1 VKRTDFPQ
9 LLHKALVRDRLGG
22 VVPIPGRATTAG
34 TERYSQWAQSEKGV
48 DPRHFRTFDSLK
60 LSSLGVGTYL
70 GEADSETDRLVEEAT
85 HESVLSGAVNVID
98 TAINYRMQRA
108 ERSIGRAI
116 GRIVHEGSIGRDSL
130 FICTKNG
137 YLTSDADI
145 PVDFWSYIQ
154 RELVKPGKLKI
165 DEIAGEVHSMSL
177 PFLRDQFERSLG
189 NLGLESLDVIYLHNA
204 AESWLPEIG
213 YRRFLER
220 LGDVF
225 SYYEKERARGRLRY
239 YGIASWSCFR
249 VPKGEPEWLNLDDV
263 VDVAK
268 NAEQDGRRHGFRF
281 IQVPFN
287 PAMNE
292 ALVLKNQRIA
302 DDPLTTLEAA
312 SRLDLAVFTS
322 APFGQGRLLS
332 HPRVPPL
339 EGSKALSLLQFSRS
353 AAPAII
359 APLVGQKDQAHVKE
373 NIRIAKIPP
382 LTEPEFAD
390 TYGSLVEKS

>member
-1 VKRTDFPQ
+1 
-9 LLHKALVRDRLGG
+9 
-22 VVPIPGRATTAG
+22 VPIPGHATAEG
-34 TERYSQWAQSEKGV
+34 TEKYAHWAQTERGV
-48 DPRHFRTFDSLK
+48 NREHFRTFDSLR

-70 GEADSETDRLVEEAT
+70 GETDPETDRLVEEAVYQ
-85 HESVLSGAVNVID
+85 SVVSGAVNVID

-108 ERSIGRAI
+108 ERSIGRAV
-116 GRIVHEGSIGRDSL
+116 GRVVHDGTAGRDSL
-130 FICTKNG
+130 FVCSKNG
-137 YLTSDADI
+137 YLTSDGDLT
-145 PVDFWSYIQ
+145 VDFWSYIQ

-165 DEIAGEVHSMSL
+165 NEIAGEVHSMSV

-189 NLGLESLDVIYLHNA
+189 NLGLECLDVIYLHNA

-225 SYYEKERARGRLRY
+225 SYYEKERARGRLGY
-239 YGIASWSCFR
+239 YGLASWSCFR
-249 VPKGEPEWLNLDDV
+249 VPKGEAEYLNLDDV
-263 VDVAK
+263 VEVAK
-268 NAEQDGRRHGFRF
+268 NAAMDERGHGFRF

-302 DDPLTTLEAA
+302 DDPLTTFEAA
-312 SRLDLAVFTS
+312 RRLDVGVFTS

-332 HPRVPPL
+332 HPRIPAL

-353 AAPAII
+353 ASPAII
-359 APLVGQKDQAHVKE
+359 APLVGQKDQEHVRE
-373 NIRIAKIPP
+373 NLRIAQIPP

-390 TYGSLVEKS
+390 TYGSLVQKP

>member
-1 VKRTDFPQ
+1 MGASP
-9 LLHKALVRDRLGG
+9 
-22 VVPIPGRATTAG
+22 
-34 TERYSQWAQSEKGV
+34 E
-48 DPRHFRTFDSLK
+48 HFRTFDSLR

-70 GEADSETDRLVEEAT
+70 GATDPETDRLVEEAA
-85 HESVLSGAVNVID
+85 HESVLSGAVNVVD

-116 GRIVHEGSIGRDSL
+116 GRALRGGVTGRDSL

-137 YLTSDADI
+137 YLTSDADLTT
-145 PVDFWSYIQ
+145 DFWGYIQ
-154 RELVKPGKLKI
+154 RELIKPGKLKI
-165 DEIAGEVHSMSL
+165 EEIAGEVHSMSI
-177 PFLRDQFERSLG
+177 PFLRDQFERSLV
-189 NLGLESLDVIYLHNA
+189 NLDLECLDLMYLHNA

-220 LGDVF
+220 LADVF
-225 SYYEKERARGRLRY
+225 SYYEKERDRGRLQY
-239 YGIASWSCFR
+239 YGLATWSCFR
-249 VPKGEPEWLNLDDV
+249 VPKGEAEHLNLDDV
-263 VDVAK
+263 VEVAK
-268 NAEQDGRRHGFRF
+268 NAATGGQAHGFRF

-302 DDPLTTLEAA
+302 DDPLTTFEAA
-312 SRLDLAVFTS
+312 RRLDVGVFTS

-332 HPRVPPL
+332 HPRVPAL

-353 AAPAII
+353 ASPAIL
-359 APLVGQKDQAHVKE
+359 APLVGQKDREHVRE
-373 NIRIAKIPP
+373 NVRIARIPP

-390 TYGSLVEKS
+390 TYGSLLEKP